1 MIKLDAFLAWNVL
14 AALMLD
20 ACVWVDTLC
29 SRSERM
35 DTKGLGG
42 RDSPS
47 GQHTEPEPDVRT
59 VWDRYWACEGVRA
72 RGAEWAEVEREPRE

>member
-1 MIKLDAFLAWNVL
+1 
-14 AALMLD
+14 
-20 ACVWVDTLC
+20 
-29 SRSERM
+29 M